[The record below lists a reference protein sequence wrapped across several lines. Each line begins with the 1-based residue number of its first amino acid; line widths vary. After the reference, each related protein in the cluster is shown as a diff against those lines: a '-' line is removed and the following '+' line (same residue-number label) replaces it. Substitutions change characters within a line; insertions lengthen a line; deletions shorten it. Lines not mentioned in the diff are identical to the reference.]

1 MSEKPHLPDDLTDWS
16 EQTVK
21 WYEAWRSSPQ
31 TDHWD
36 ARHWEYLLDT
46 AIVHSM
52 VYGQFN
58 FAMLPELRTR
68 EMQMG
73 LTFEQPEKVKPV
85 EVRVTAFDKI
95 AEQYAKGASRK
106 SNAKGASSA

>member
-1 MSEKPHLPDDLTDWS
+1 MTEKPHLPDDLTDWP
-16 EQTVK
+16 EPTLE
-21 WYEAWRSSPQ
+21 WFEAWRSSPH
-31 TDHWD
+31 TDSWD
-36 ARHWEYLLDT
+36 MRHWQYMFDT

-58 FAMLPELRTR
+58 FAMLGELRTR

-73 LTFEQPEKVKPV
+73 LTFEPPKQEKKV

-106 SNAKGASSA
+106 SKPKSASSA